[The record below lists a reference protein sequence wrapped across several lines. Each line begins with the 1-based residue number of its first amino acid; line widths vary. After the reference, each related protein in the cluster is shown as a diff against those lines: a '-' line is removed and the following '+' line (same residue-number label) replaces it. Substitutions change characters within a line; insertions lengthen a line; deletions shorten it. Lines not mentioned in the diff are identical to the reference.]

1 MEIITERYSYYYS
14 IPMLSP
20 IIPAGEASPRIL
32 PSEVRVAINS
42 MKPATT
48 PGPGFISADLLH
60 AVGHSLHDISPF
72 RCEECASVNLMW
84 VRPYTTGKISS
95 IRDLREFLVRTEVG
109 LELNY
114 SIKSWEEV
122 QVAFYFDIMG
132 FVFNFITEVNE
143 SQEEAKYAC
152 GAGKAIPSYLMRNVI
167 LKDRAHEYG
176 VFMEYGQFIFYQNVQ
191 ARVYKI
197 QRPRN
202 DPDEMYNKEIAYWT
216 MSKGLTLLYN
226 VFDVDVKTITE
237 YRVATLIQ
245 PPFIQLSGNPKRPYE
260 GYCIDLIEL
269 IRSELNFSY
278 SIYEVE
284 DGSFGSMDQNGNWNG
299 LIGALVSGS
308 ADIALAPLSVTAERE
323 NDVDFT
329 VPYYDLVGTTILMKK
344 PDMEYSLFKFMKV
357 LEWPV
362 WLCIIAAYLFT
373 SSTLWLFEKFS
384 PYSYTNSK
392 ERYINDTEKREFSLK
407 ECLWFCMTSLTPQG
421 GGEAPKNVSGRLGAA
436 TWWLFGFIIIA
447 SYSAN
452 LAAFLTVSR
461 LEQPISSLD
470 DLAKQYKI
478 EYAPIKGS
486 ASEAYFRRMAEIEER
501 FYNIWK
507 EMSLNESMSLRDR
520 ARLAV
525 WDYPVSDKF
534 TNMWR
539 YMQESTLPEN
549 MDAAVQRVLTSE
561 QGFAFIGDATEIK
574 YAVLTNCN
582 LQQVGTEFS
591 RKPYAIAVQTGHV
604 LKDQIS
610 SAILML
616 LNLRRLETLKEKW
629 WNSNPNK
636 VVCAD
641 INNENDGISIQNI
654 GGVFMVILCGI
665 ALSVISL
672 TLEFFYYRLKR
683 VHFIGERQED
693 KDEKSIS
700 ELNGSTA
707 SRFVW
712 SNSIVRGKSRCTF
725 NYENTG
731 FQY

>member
-1 MEIITERYSYYYS
+1 M
-14 IPMLSP
+14 
-20 IIPAGEASPRIL
+20 
-32 PSEVRVAINS
+32 
-42 MKPATT
+42 
-48 PGPGFISADLLH
+48 F
-60 AVGHSLHDISPF
+60 
-72 RCEECASVNLMW
+72 
-84 VRPYTTGKISS
+84 
-95 IRDLREFLVRTEVG
+95 
-109 LELNY
+109 
-114 SIKSWEEV
+114 
-122 QVAFYFDIMG
+122 Q
-132 FVFNFITEVNE
+132 
-143 SQEEAKYAC
+143 
-152 GAGKAIPSYLMRNVI
+152 
-167 LKDRAHEYG
+167 
-176 VFMEYGQFIFYQNVQ
+176 
-191 ARVYKI
+191 
-197 QRPRN
+197 
-202 DPDEMYNKEIAYWT
+202 
-216 MSKGLTLLYN
+216 
-226 VFDVDVKTITE
+226 
-237 YRVATLIQ
+237 
-245 PPFIQLSGNPKRPYE
+245 
-260 GYCIDLIEL
+260 
-269 IRSELNFSY
+269 LNFSY

-299 LIGALVSGS
+299 LIGALGIV
-308 ADIALAPLSVTAERE
+308 
-323 NDVDFT
+323 
-329 VPYYDLVGTTILMKK
+329 ILNEILLIK
-344 PDMEYSLFKFMKV
+344 PVEV

-421 GGEAPKNVSGRLGAA
+421 EIFVLTCCVFHGQSLTCRKV
-436 TWWLFGFIIIA
+436 WLNIA
-447 SYSAN
+447 FNS
-452 LAAFLTVSR
+452 LF
-461 LEQPISSLD
+461 SSLD

-520 ARLAV
+520 ARLTV

-539 YMQESTLPEN
+539 YMQESTLPDN

-616 LNLRRLETLKEKW
+616 LNRRRLETLKEKW

-712 SNSIVRGKSRCTF
+712 SNSMVRGKSRCTF